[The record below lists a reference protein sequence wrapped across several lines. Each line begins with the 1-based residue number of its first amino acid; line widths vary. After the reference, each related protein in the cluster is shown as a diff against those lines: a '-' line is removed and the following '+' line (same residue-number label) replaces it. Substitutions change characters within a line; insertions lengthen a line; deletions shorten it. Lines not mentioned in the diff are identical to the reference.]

1 MKMKNLKQ
9 SLEFAKLIKFLNKE
23 NFFLN
28 KYLFHF
34 NKSVK
39 ISRKFSVTNVFP
51 RLFLE
56 FFLVLCVV
64 IASFYLISKNFQ
76 LNLLFESITVYITV
90 AYRLVPSVSR
100 LSTNFQSISV
110 GRASLNTLIDIY
122 YSKDISNNLNNFG
135 YNNEEK
141 ISKVTSFNNSI
152 EIKDLSFKHE
162 NSNEFT
168 LKNLNFK
175 IKKGEFIGIVGD
187 SGSGKTTFV
196 DVFLRIL
203 KPHSG
208 KILVDENELQDDSH
222 LSVGYV
228 SQNSYILDDTI
239 VNNIA
244 FGIEKK
250 KIDYDLVY
258 QSIKSAKIDK
268 FVNNLSDG
276 VNTILRERG
285 AILSGGQAQRINIA
299 RALYLKPKILI
310 LDEATSGLDL
320 KTEKEFLNDLN
331 QIKEIKTIIL
341 ISHRK
346 ESMFFCDKLFEI
358 KNGQIFE
365 SEK

>member
-196 DVFLRIL
+196 DVF
-203 KPHSG
+203 
-208 KILVDENELQDDSH
+208 
-222 LSVGYV
+222 
-228 SQNSYILDDTI
+228 
-239 VNNIA
+239 
-244 FGIEKK
+244 
-250 KIDYDLVY
+250 
-258 QSIKSAKIDK
+258 
-268 FVNNLSDG
+268 
-276 VNTILRERG
+276 
-285 AILSGGQAQRINIA
+285 
-299 RALYLKPKILI
+299 
-310 LDEATSGLDL
+310 
-320 KTEKEFLNDLN
+320 
-331 QIKEIKTIIL
+331 
-341 ISHRK
+341 
-346 ESMFFCDKLFEI
+346 
-358 KNGQIFE
+358 
-365 SEK
+365 